1 MSLRFVGPVLV
12 RTETNYH
19 VLCLPGRV
27 KVIAGELSD
36 QDCRDFASAVRGE
49 KIPPENDNPRVFW
62 FVKNEVLNEPV
73 KMGDL
78 FDRAKAD
85 PLEFVRTS
93 APNIIFA
100 RFYATHGQF
109 TNAINICREAI
120 ALNPKADW
128 GYNLLAWLEATC
140 PDSSV
145 RDGKEAISLATKA
158 CELTRWQQPNWIDT
172 LAAAYAESG
181 DFQLAIEFQE
191 RALHASNSPEP
202 RQKAMRER
210 LAFYKQSQPYREKP
224 VSN

>member
-1 MSLRFVGPVLV
+1 
-12 RTETNYH
+12 
-19 VLCLPGRV
+19 V

-49 KIPPENDNPRVFW
+49 KIPPENDNLRVNW
-62 FVKNEVLNEPV
+62 LVKNEVLNEPA
-73 KMGDL
+73 KIGEL

-85 PLEFVRTS
+85 PLEPVRTT

-120 ALNPKADW
+120 ASDPKDDW
-128 GYNLLAWLEATC
+128 CYNLLAWIEATC

-158 CELTRWQQPNWIDT
+158 CELTRWQEPNWIDT

-181 DFQLAIEFQE
+181 DFQHAIEIQE
-191 RALHASNSPEP
+191 QALRAASEP
-202 RQKAMRER
+202 QQKAMRER
-210 LAFYKQSQPYREKP
+210 LALYKQSLPYREKP
-224 VSN
+224 